1 MQTKESIKE
10 QNKRPQSWPH
20 QREEKVLRLFSHA
33 LHANFPFRFCGF
45 CTFWAPMGLFT
56 FVCGVFAFIVAA
68 SFALSSTDP
77 KPLSIEVLAWK
88 EQGRIVK
95 GWHAVAFISFISF
108 FFFLFPSLFVPK
120 GPAGQNV
127 FVVDLAGRNVN
138 GSTLVI
144 GHGFPT
150 SSFEWR
156 EMIPRLIPH
165 FARVVVFDYVGF
177 GLSDKPV
184 LDAGVYSVAD
194 HADTLLFV
202 LEMTRSKDLE
212 LLCHDM
218 SDSVCSEALSRGLK
232 GELLWLRIWVACVC
246 VCFFFLFVCF
256 FISVSKFAELR
267 F

>member
-1 MQTKESIKE
+1 M
-10 QNKRPQSWPH
+10 
-20 QREEKVLRLFSHA
+20 
-33 LHANFPFRFCGF
+33 
-45 CTFWAPMGLFT
+45 
-56 FVCGVFAFIVAA
+56 
-68 SFALSSTDP
+68 
-77 KPLSIEVLAWK
+77 
-88 EQGRIVK
+88 
-95 GWHAVAFISFISF
+95 
-108 FFFLFPSLFVPK
+108 
-120 GPAGQNV
+120 
-127 FVVDLAGRNVN
+127 N

-246 VCFFFLFVCF
+246 VCFFFCLCVFSFPFPSSPSYVF
-256 FISVSKFAELR
+256 EWWNAVQTRKFEAQSADFAQSSWQLVLKASD
-267 F
+267 